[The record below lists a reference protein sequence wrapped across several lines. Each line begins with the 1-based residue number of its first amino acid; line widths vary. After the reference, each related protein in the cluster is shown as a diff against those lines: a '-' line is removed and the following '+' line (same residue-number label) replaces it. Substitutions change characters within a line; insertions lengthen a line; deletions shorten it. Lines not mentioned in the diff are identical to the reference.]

1 VERTRGKD
9 ILSSWAA
16 LAVALGGA
24 VLMALAFPKTNATML
39 APLGAAA
46 LYWAWFGLSP
56 KRAFL
61 VGWAAGTAFFAINF
75 AWFGETAGAL
85 IAPFGEFLTLG
96 PGIGDAF
103 FGFALPA
110 FAVAHLQRRSPAPLV
125 PLGAAAI
132 FAFAEWFRCE
142 GLGVLG
148 VPFGSL
154 GYSQVDSPFA
164 PLGAYVGTYGIT
176 FVIALLGAYAA
187 YVVRAPFALVPLRQ
201 AAVAYGAVVVAVALA
216 WFAWPAK
223 TLGPPTFRVAAVQG
237 NIAQAVKIKAETF
250 APTLARYTSL
260 TLGLRN
266 AHAKLVLWPETV
278 IVRALNLDPA
288 LRAQFG
294 ALAKS
299 LGSELV
305 VGTFEV
311 FKPQKQYNVLYFF
324 RPDGSLGGV
333 YKKRQLVPFA
343 EHLPLRPYLSWI
355 PWAMEVSDV
364 GTGDAPGIVDVGGM
378 RFGPIICWESA
389 FSGLNV
395 DDVRQ
400 GAQAFAIATDDAW
413 FGSTA
418 GPYMHAQIA
427 QMRAIETGRWIVRAA
442 ATGIS
447 GIIAPDGR
455 YRVASK
461 LEVAT
466 TVVGE
471 IGAPV
476 STAYDMIGPLP
487 VALAALAL
495 YGGIFAWPARRRVRR

>member
-1 VERTRGKD
+1 V
-9 ILSSWAA
+9 A

-61 VGWAAGTAFFAINF
+61 VGWAAGTAFFAINY

-96 PGIGDAF
+96 PGIGDAL

-110 FAVAHLQRRSPAPLV
+110 FAVAHLQRRAPGPLV

-164 PLGAYVGTYGIT
+164 PLGAYIGTYGIT
-176 FVIALLGAYAA
+176 FTIALLGAYAA

-201 AAVAYGAVVVAVALA
+201 AGIAYGAVVVAVALA

-223 TLGPPTFRVAAVQG
+223 NLNAPTFRVAAIQG
-237 NIAQAVKIKAETF
+237 NIAQDVKARPETF
-250 APTLARYTSL
+250 SPTLERYTSL
-260 TLGLRN
+260 TLSLRN
-266 AHAKLVLWPETV
+266 AHPKLVLWPETV
-278 IVRALNLDPA
+278 MVRALNLDPE

-305 VGTFEV
+305 VGTFE
-311 FKPQKQYNVLYFF
+311 FYKETDKQYNVLYFF
-324 RPDGSLGGV
+324 RPDGSVDQV
-333 YKKRQLVPFA
+333 YRKRQLVPFA
-343 EHLPLRPYLSWI
+343 EHLPLRPYLAWV
-355 PWAMEVSDV
+355 PWSKEVNEVS
-364 GTGDAPGIVDVGGM
+364 TGDSPGIVDVAGL
-378 RFGPIICWESA
+378 RFAPIICWESA

-395 DDVRQ
+395 DDVRH

-447 GIIAPDGR
+447 GIVAPDGR
-455 YRVASK
+455 YTVASK

-471 IGAPV
+471 IGTPV
-476 STAYDMIGPLP
+476 TTAYDAIGPLP
-487 VALAALAL
+487 VVFAALAL

>member
-1 VERTRGKD
+1 M
-9 ILSSWAA
+9 
-16 LAVALGGA
+16 VALGGA
-24 VLMALAFPKTNATML
+24 VLMALAFPKTNATGL

-61 VGWAAGTAFFAINF
+61 VGWAAGSVFFAINY

-96 PGIGDAF
+96 PGVGDAL

-110 FAVAHLQRRSPAPLV
+110 FAAAHLQQRAPGPLV

-176 FVIALLGAYAA
+176 FAIALLGAYAA
-187 YVVRAPFALVPLRQ
+187 YALRAPFALARLLQ
-201 AAVAYGAVVVAVALA
+201 AGIAFGAVVAAVALA
-216 WFAWPAK
+216 WFTWPAK
-223 TLGPPTFRVAAVQG
+223 APAPPDFKVAAVQG
-237 NIAQAVKIKAETF
+237 NIPQSLKFTGAAYQKA
-250 APTLARYTSL
+250 LARYTSL
-260 TLGLRN
+260 TLGLRGT
-266 AHAKLVLWPETV
+266 HVKLVVWPETV
-278 IVRALNLDPA
+278 IVRALNLDGPLQA
-288 LRAQFG
+288 RFG
-294 ALAKS
+294 AIAKAI
-299 LGSELV
+299 GAELV

-311 FKPQKQYNVLYFF
+311 LNQTQQYNTLFFF
-324 RPDGSLGGV
+324 RPDGGLDSV
-333 YKKRQLVPFA
+333 YQKRQLVPFA
-343 EHLPLRPYLSWI
+343 EHLPLRPYLTWI
-355 PWAMEVSDV
+355 PWAREVNNI
-364 GTGDAPGIVDVGGM
+364 GTGDTPGIVEANGM
-378 RFGPIICWESA
+378 HIGPIICWESA

-395 DDVRQ
+395 DDVQ
-400 GAQAFAIATDDAW
+400 HGAQAFAISTDDAW
-413 FGSTA
+413 FGTTA

-447 GIIAPDGR
+447 GIVAPNGR
-455 YRVASK
+455 YTQRSD
-461 LEVAT
+461 LEVT
-466 TVVGE
+466 TVVIGA

-476 STAYDMIGPLP
+476 ATAYDAIGPIP
-487 VALAALAL
+487 VALGCLAI
-495 YGGIFAWPARRRVRR
+495 YGGIFAWPARPRVRR